1 MNPETRA
8 RGSEQKEAT
17 MTETEDNLQTA
28 FGGESQ
34 ANRRYLFFADKADK
48 EGHPQIA
55 RLFRAAAEAE
65 TVHARN
71 HFNAMDGVGATRDN
85 LNTGVIG
92 EHREFTRMYPPFIE
106 QSRIDQYQRAERT
119 FDLANQVEEIHYD
132 LFQAAL
138 KALDA
143 GEQVADEAYFVC
155 QVCGNT
161 VAVAAPEKCP
171 VCGAPAGSFRQVD

>member
-1 MNPETRA
+1 
-8 RGSEQKEAT
+8 

-55 RLFRAAAEAE
+55 KLFRAAAEAE

-85 LNTGVIG
+85 LNAGVIG

-106 QSRIDQYQRAERT
+106 RARTDQHQRAERT
-119 FDLANQVEEIHYD
+119 FDFANQVEEIHYG

-138 KALDA
+138 KALDS
-143 GEQVADEAYFVC
+143 GEQLAEEPYFVC

>member
-1 MNPETRA
+1 
-8 RGSEQKEAT
+8 

-28 FGGESQ
+28 FAGESQ

-65 TVHARN
+65 TVHARS
-71 HFNAMDGVGATRDN
+71 HFSAMDGIGATRDN
-85 LNTGVIG
+85 LNAGVIG

-106 QSRIDQYQRAERT
+106 QARIDQYQRAERT
-119 FDLANQVEEIHYD
+119 FDFANQVEEIHYD

-143 GEQVADEAYFVC
+143 GEPVADEPYFVC

-161 VAVAAPEKCP
+161 VPGEAPETCP
-171 VCGAPAGSFRQVD
+171 ICGAPASRFKRVE

>member
-1 MNPETRA
+1 MID
-8 RGSEQKEAT
+8 SEE
-17 MTETEDNLQTA
+17 NLQSA
-28 FGGESQ
+28 FAGESQ

-48 EGHPQIA
+48 EGHPQAA

-71 HFNAMDGVGATRDN
+71 HFNAMDGIGSTRDN
-85 LNTGVIG
+85 LNAGVIG
-92 EHREFTRMYPPFIE
+92 EHQEFTRMYPPFIE
-106 QSRIDQYQRAERT
+106 QARIDQYPRAERS
-119 FDLANQVEEIHYD
+119 FDFANQVEEIHYGM
-132 LFQAAL
+132 FQAAL

-143 GEQVADEAYFVC
+143 GEPVAEETYFVC

-171 VCGAPAGSFRQVD
+171 ICGAPAASFKQMD